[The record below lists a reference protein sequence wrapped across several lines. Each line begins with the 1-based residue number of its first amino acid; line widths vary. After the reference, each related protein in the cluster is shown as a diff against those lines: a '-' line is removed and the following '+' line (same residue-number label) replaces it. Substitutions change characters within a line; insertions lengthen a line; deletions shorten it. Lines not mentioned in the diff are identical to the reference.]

1 MLKNKAFFVANFK
14 MYKTFK
20 ETVAWWEEYSLS
32 LTELAQKA
40 EIVLCPTFPALGFA
54 ESYFKSSE
62 VKLGAQT
69 CAWKERGS
77 LTGEVSVASLKELGC
92 SYCIVGHSERRRFCG
107 ETNEQIAQILPLL
120 SGAEITP
127 ILCVGETSQGISWT
141 EQRPVLEQV
150 LTDQLSVLTEL
161 KQSNYRTICIA
172 YEPVWAIGTKQ
183 VPTVEHIQ
191 GAFSCIRHFC
201 EVYLTDYTIHMLY
214 GGSVDSV
221 NAPSLWQVQGLEG
234 FLVGGAS
241 VDFQSFQ
248 KIVQSHR

>member
-20 ETVAWWEEYSLS
+20 ETVAWWEEHSLS

-54 ESYFKSSE
+54 EPYFKSSE
-62 VKLGAQT
+62 VKLGAQA
-69 CAWKERGS
+69 CGWKEQGS

-107 ETNEQIAQILPLL
+107 ETQEQIAQILPLL
-120 SGAEITP
+120 LSAKITP
-127 ILCVGETSQGISWT
+127 ILCVGETSQGMSWT

-161 KQSNYRTICIA
+161 KQLNYRTICIA
-172 YEPVWAIGTKQ
+172 YEPVWAIGTQQ
-183 VPTVEHIQ
+183 VPTIEHIQ
-191 GAFSCIRHFC
+191 GALSCIQHFC
-201 EVYLTDYTIHMLY
+201 EVSLADYTVHMLY

>member
-20 ETVAWWEEYSLS
+20 ETVAWGKKHSSALA
-32 LTELAQKA
+32 ELAQEAK
-40 EIVLCPTFPALGFA
+40 IVICPTFPALYELGIDL
-54 ESYFKSSE
+54 ESCG
-62 VKLGAQT
+62 VKIGAQT
-69 CAWKERGS
+69 CAWREQGS
-77 LTGEVSVASLKELGC
+77 LTGEVSVTSLKELGC

-120 SGAEITP
+120 LGAEITP
-127 ILCVGETSQGISWT
+127 ILCVGETSQGMSWI

-172 YEPVWAIGTKQ
+172 YEPVWAIGTQQ

-191 GAFSCIRHFC
+191 GAFACIRHFC
-201 EVYLTDYTIHMLY
+201 GVYLADYTVHMLY